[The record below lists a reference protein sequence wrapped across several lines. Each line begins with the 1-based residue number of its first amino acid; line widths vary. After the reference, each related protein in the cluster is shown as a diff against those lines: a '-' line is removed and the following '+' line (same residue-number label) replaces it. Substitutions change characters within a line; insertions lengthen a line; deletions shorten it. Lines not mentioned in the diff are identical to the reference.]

1 MCWNVNE
8 VKCDKMPEVSIGI
21 KKKYHHSDL
30 CVCKPMYTSRNLHTY
45 AYRFY
50 VFNKKKVKLNP
61 HKLTL

>member
-8 VKCDKMPEVSIGI
+8 VKCDKIPEVSIGI
-21 KKKYHHSDL
+21 KKINHHSDL

-50 VFNKKKVKLNP
+50 VFNKKKK
-61 HKLTL
+61 